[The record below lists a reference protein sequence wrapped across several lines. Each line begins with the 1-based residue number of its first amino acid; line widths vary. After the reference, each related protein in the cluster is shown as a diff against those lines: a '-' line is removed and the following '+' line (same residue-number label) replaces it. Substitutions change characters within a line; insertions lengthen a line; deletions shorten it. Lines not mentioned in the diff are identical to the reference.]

1 MKKNFSI
8 LFFYLGLYLSYS
20 QIGIGTVTPSSS
32 TILDI
37 VSTDK
42 GVLFPRVALQGKND
56 TITITNGNQQGLL
69 VFNTAAVN
77 DVTPGF
83 YYWNNVEWVQFSTDG
98 SSNIFQVVYY
108 ASNGQAQFI
117 TPVAFSNPNKL
128 NVYRNGLRIG
138 FTPINPSTIELEP
151 EATCNS
157 NDEIRI
163 VQSN

>member
-1 MKKNFSI
+1 MKSFFSI
-8 LFFYLGLYLSYS
+8 LFFYLGLFWSYS
-20 QIGIGTVTPSSS
+20 QIGIGTVNPSSS

-37 VSTDK
+37 VSADK

-56 TITITNGNQQGLL
+56 TTTITNGNQQGLL
-69 VFNTAAVN
+69 VFNTATIN

-83 YYWNNVEWVQFSTDG
+83 YYWNNLEWVRFSTDV
-98 SSNIFQVVYY
+98 SSNFYQVVYY
-108 ASNGQAQFI
+108 ATNGQSQFS

-138 FTPINPSTIELEP
+138 FTPINTSTIELEP
-151 EATCNS
+151 EAICNS

-163 VQSN
+163 IQTN